1 MQNETPQAVEL
12 ATLLRV
18 LTRASVHQL
27 IKKLDNEVMCHS
39 IEHRDSGSDC
49 GLDALEILASW
60 DFYEGQPDTP
70 RKRMERD
77 ITRAIAEQM
86 LRNARANS

>member
-1 MQNETPQAVEL
+1 MQDKTPQAQEL
-12 ATLLRV
+12 ATLLQG

-27 IKKLDNEVMCHS
+27 IKKLDTWVMYNS

-70 RKRMERD
+70 QKRMERD

-86 LRNARANS
+86 LRNARA